1 MQTYFNTKLKKRYD
15 VSVINTLLDELSQFN
30 FTKNDLQDKRNVTIG
45 HLLSYLNMKTNKS
58 LRNRYFVKMMKR
70 LNLRGNQSLTFECLR
85 IFIA

>member
-1 MQTYFNTKLKKRYD
+1 MQTYFNAKLKKRYD